1 MTVSVTCMFYGPIVR
16 EVSLLFRKIAAT
28 SISKS

>member
-1 MTVSVTCMFYGPIVR
+1 MFYGPIMR
-16 EVSLLFRKIAAT
+16 EVSLLCRKIAAT